1 MPSREQL
8 VWNDLLPASQEE
20 IACQGRDISCKNW
33 AALEYTRLLANWPTY
48 PASSPSWAALMNVF
62 LRTLLSLAIVGGGIG
77 GFFWMGTN
85 QVPPQVPADV
95 EPELVTTAVAI
106 EHLDGIQ
113 FEVDGVVV
121 PFRQL
126 QIAAQ
131 VGGRVEY
138 KSEKCR
144 IGRAVNKG
152 DLLLRIEQ
160 QDYDIEVK
168 RLSEELEQDDAMLQ
182 ELAAEINSAN
192 NQIKTAE
199 EQLRIETRQLERSND
214 LVARRVTS
222 DAEVEDARRMEL
234 SSRNA
239 LQTLIDQ
246 KNLLETRRIRLESAK
261 ALGQADLEKANLAL
275 ARTEIR
281 SPIDGIVFLD
291 NVEQDGYVQPGT
303 TVVSLQDTSQLDVTC
318 KLYMRQMNW
327 LWQSKPA
334 KSSSDARGMV
344 GSGDSVRAY
353 DFPETPAKVI
363 YSMGDAAYQWEGVV
377 NRFDGAGIDSQ
388 TRMVPCLVNVSNP
401 LEVSTLAQG
410 EQAYDAAVPPTLM
423 TGMFVKVRIDAR
435 PPIPLVRLPA
445 SAIQPG
451 NRVWTVL
458 DGKLRS
464 KPVAIANSDTDT
476 IIAYQQVDGLQAGDT
491 LVVSPL
497 ATPMENAPVRDV
509 DKDPPPKKPSG
520 GGWGGAPGGKPN
532 GKSAAQAAT
541 NGKAVGNGS

>member
-1 MPSREQL
+1 MG
-8 VWNDLLPASQEE
+8 V
-20 IACQGRDISCKNW
+20 
-33 AALEYTRLLANWPTY
+33 EYTKFLPNTATLPY
-48 PASSPSWAALMNVF
+48 PASPLSWIALMNVF

-77 GFFWMGTN
+77 GFLWMGTN
-85 QVPPQVPADV
+85 QVPPQIPAEA

-106 EHLDGIQ
+106 EHNDGIQ

-144 IGRAVNKG
+144 LGKAVSQG

-160 QDYDIEVK
+160 RDYLIEIQ

-182 ELAAEINSAN
+182 ELAAEIRSTS
-192 NQIKTAE
+192 NQIKAAE
-199 EQLRIETRQLERSND
+199 EQLAIETRQLQRSND

-234 SSRNA
+234 NSRNA
-239 LQTLIDQ
+239 LQTLLDQ

-275 ARTEIR
+275 ERTEIR
-281 SPIDGIVFLD
+281 SPIDGIIFLD

-318 KLYMRQMNW
+318 KLHMRQMNW

-334 KSSSDARGMV
+334 VTSNDQNTSNQLVTASDLSAAGDLGKLT
-344 GSGDSVRAY
+344 GSGDSARAY
-353 DFPETPAKVI
+353 DFPETSAKII
-363 YSMGDAAYQWEGVV
+363 YSMGGSAYQWDGVV
-377 NRFDGAGIDSQ
+377 NRYDGAGIDSQ
-388 TRMVPCLVNVSNP
+388 TRMIPCLVNVSRP
-401 LEVSTLAQG
+401 LEVRTMAQG
-410 EQAYDAAVPPTLM
+410 EEAYNAAMPPTLM

-451 NRVWTVL
+451 NRVWTVV
-458 DGKLRS
+458 DGKLKS
-464 KPVAIANSDTDT
+464 KPVAIANSDADT

-491 LVVSPL
+491 LVISPL
-497 ATPMENAPVRDV
+497 ATPMESAPVRDV
-509 DKDPPPKKPSG
+509 DKDPPPKKPG
-520 GGWGGAPGGKPN
+520 GGWGGAKAASPVAKPGNKTD
-532 GKSAAQAAT
+532 GKSTAQAGTA
-541 NGKAVGNGS
+541 GKATGSGS